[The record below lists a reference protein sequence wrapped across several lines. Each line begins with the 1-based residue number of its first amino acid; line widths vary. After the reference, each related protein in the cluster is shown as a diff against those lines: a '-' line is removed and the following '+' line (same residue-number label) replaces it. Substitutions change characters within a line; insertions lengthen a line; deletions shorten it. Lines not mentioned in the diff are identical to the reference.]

1 MLQNT
6 DIISDIML
14 THNLNQVLEPT
25 RICGTARSVLDL
37 VFLDRSLSDYS
48 LRVSDRI
55 SDPKVVVVTNA
66 FLELKKSLM
75 GVKKKFDGS

>member
-14 THNLNQVLEPT
+14 THNLNQVVLEPT

-37 VFLDRSLSDYS
+37 VFLDRSFPDYS
-48 LRVSDRI
+48 LRVSDGI
-55 SDPKVVVVTNA
+55 SDHKVVVTNV
-66 FLELKKSLM
+66 FLER
-75 GVKKKFDGS
+75 KKKFDGS